1 MNRNLGTTIILS
13 SVNSNVLRNLCSVM
27 IYLENGH
34 ITRVRSGNTR
44 NQQNKKSN
52 K

>member
-1 MNRNLGTTIILS
+1 MNKNFGTTIILS
-13 SVNSNVLRNLCSVM
+13 SINGNALRNLCSVM

-34 ITRVRSGNTR
+34 IIKIRSGKTS
-44 NQQNKKSN
+44 NQHNKKSN